1 MKERKRMEWIS
12 METGGGGV
20 ETWKVE
26 GDYTWNMQEYSDATF
41 NHFIQ
46 RYLRTREV
54 GMTRIQ

>member
-1 MKERKRMEWIS
+1 